1 MQGHDDNTYSLSI
14 GDLMAA
20 LLLIFV
26 LLMAVYML
34 HFKKGQ
40 VDAKVA
46 EVASLEMK
54 ERAANAEENAQKARQ
69 AYYKAQVAADEVKK
83 IAETYEKLRD
93 KLYDDLLKEFENDLE
108 KWKAVIDR
116 KTLSFRFEEPEILF
130 GQGNAALN
138 QRFKEILDDFFP
150 RYVKLLSTPEY
161 ADNIEEI
168 RIEGH
173 TSSEWNTEGNYDVSY
188 FNNMRLSQDRTRAV
202 LEYALALVK
211 DPKLKQWARFRIT
224 ANGLSSSKLI
234 YKSNGAEDQEG
245 SRRVEFRVRTNAE
258 ELIGKILK
266 ESKIMEQLKTSVEE
280 TKQ

>member
-34 HFKKGQ
+34 QFKKGQ
-40 VDAKVA
+40 TEAKVA
-46 EVASLEMK
+46 EVASMEMK
-54 ERAANAEENAQKARQ
+54 EKAAMAEENAQKARQ
-69 AYYKAQVAADEVKK
+69 AYNKAQIAADEIKK
-83 IAETYEKLRD
+83 IAETYQKLKD
-93 KLYDDLLKEFENDLE
+93 KLYNDLLKEFQNDLK
-108 KWKAVIDR
+108 KWSAVIDR

-130 GQGNAALN
+130 GQGDAALN
-138 QRFKEILDDFFP
+138 QRFKEILNDFFP
-150 RYVKLLSTPEY
+150 RYVNLLSTPEY

-173 TSSEWNTEGNYDVSY
+173 TSSEWNSEGNFDVAY
-188 FNNMRLSQDRTRAV
+188 FNNMKLSQDRTRAV
-202 LEYALALVK
+202 LEYVLALIRE
-211 DPKLKQWARFRIT
+211 PKLKQWARFRIT

-234 YKSNGAEDQEG
+234 YKPGGAEDQES

-266 ESKIMEQLKTSVEE
+266 ESKIMEQLKTSIQGTE
-280 TKQ
+280 Q